1 MSDGRLAGIKQ
12 LPRELRDE
20 IYRHTTDDF
29 TNLAIP
35 ASFDGSLLDFF
46 LTQLPTTFFSDLAT
60 RDEAA
65 RAQLRCAILDMVT
78 VKVPNPK
85 ALLAG
90 VPKNMSFN
98 NVRCLE
104 FTQPQHVY
112 ETKHDYGSATGVF
125 TVHDA
130 VLRCP
135 QLREI
140 TIAVPAT
147 LFLRP
152 GTTSIAWR
160 CRTLAEIEAAT
171 YFSRIFEH
179 TGIQK
184 ITLACKDGP
193 TRDYGFPDPTPFMS
207 FANWFVGEVRNRD
220 RNIDFTIDLSPGQ
233 VFTPNWPECRRES
246 LGCIK
251 WITWMDFFG

>member
-1 MSDGRLAGIKQ
+1 MSDGRLTSVKQ
-12 LPRELRDE
+12 LPRELRDQ
-20 IYRHTTDDF
+20 IYEHTANDLTDF
-29 TNLAIP
+29 TISP
-35 ASFDGSLLDFF
+35 DFDGSLLDFF
-46 LTQLPTTFFSDLAT
+46 LTQLPPGLSGDLLT

-65 RAQLRCAILDMVT
+65 RAQLRRTIVDMVT

-90 VPKNMSFN
+90 APRNMLFN

-104 FTQPQHVY
+104 ITQPQHVY
-112 ETKHDYGSATGVF
+112 ATKHYLSSTADIF

-130 VLRCP
+130 VSRCP

-140 TIAVPAT
+140 TIAVPAAM
-147 LFLRP
+147 FLRP
-152 GTTSIAWR
+152 GTPSIAFR
-160 CRTLAEIEAAT
+160 CRTPTEIEAT
-171 YFSRIFEH
+171 THFSRIFEH

-184 ITLACKDGP
+184 VTITCEDGP
-193 TRDYGFPDPTPFMS
+193 MRDHGIPDPTPFTS
-207 FANWFVGEVRNRD
+207 FANWFVREIRNGD

-233 VFTPNWPECRRES
+233 VFTPNWPECSRAS

-251 WITWMDFFG
+251 WIEWMDFFG